1 MISRVMRG
9 HSSESAVSPVVGV
22 MLMLVVTIIIAAVV
36 AGFAG
41 GLSESAEKPQQIQLK
56 AKYSQ
61 SQGMTIIH
69 AGGDVIPTTDVKLL
83 VRPARTFG
91 DAAHRINEIN
101 PAIITSWGNVTNIS
115 DAGAAFRWKCEAG
128 YTGIHAFR
136 PGDTHYIPVN
146 NSGSANSGYN
156 MSMSANLQLQQN
168 DNSATYTF
176 KNPANLGKT
185 FFLEMVDSYGRTIAK
200 TEVII
205 NP

>member
-1 MISRVMRG
+1 MRSRVMRG
-9 HSSESAVSPVVGV
+9 HSSESAVSPVVGI

-41 GLSESAEKPQQIQLK
+41 GLGDSAEKPQQVQLR

-61 SQGMTIIH
+61 SQGMSIEHI
-69 AGGDVIPTTDVKLL
+69 GGDVIPTTDVKLI
-83 VRPARTFG
+83 VRPSRTFG

-101 PAIITSWGNVTNIS
+101 PAIITSDGSVSNIT
-115 DAGAAFRWKCEAG
+115 DAAAAARWKRETG
-128 YTGIHAFR
+128 MTGIHAFR
-136 PGDTHYIPVN
+136 PGDTHYIPVDN
-146 NSGSANSGYN
+146 CGSAATGYN
-156 MSMSANLQLQQN
+156 LGMAAHWQLQQN